1 MEQTVNNN
9 ENKSILS
16 MTTNPIIRK
25 LTKIDET
32 SESAVTYAGIA
43 GKCGFFLVM
52 IAIGVALAVVLQSI
66 SPMTMSV
73 EGELV
78 TFSVPAAAAAAVF
91 SISESVFVIADGEGI
106 MGAAGHQLPQRPDV
120 AAHADPQRAP
130 GETAG
135 PAQVQI

>member
-1 MEQTVNNN
+1 M
-9 ENKSILS
+9 
-16 MTTNPIIRK
+16 
-25 LTKIDET
+25 
-32 SESAVTYAGIA
+32 
-43 GKCGFFLVM
+43 
-52 IAIGVALAVVLQSI
+52 VAA
-66 SPMTMSV
+66 P
-73 EGELV
+73 
-78 TFSVPAAAAAAVF
+78 VPAAALLAGPQSRHREMRAAPFPPAVGSAPAAAVF

>member
-1 MEQTVNNN
+1 
-9 ENKSILS
+9 
-16 MTTNPIIRK
+16 MT
-25 LTKIDET
+25 
-32 SESAVTYAGIA
+32 SAAAVGSVAPAVAGPCAAPMVAAPVPAAALLA
-43 GKCGFFLVM
+43 GPQSRHREMRAAPFPP
-52 IAIGVALAVVLQSI
+52 AVGSA
-66 SPMTMSV
+66 
-73 EGELV
+73 
-78 TFSVPAAAAAAVF
+78 PAAAAAAVF